1 MGMNPNPS
9 IAPTDERDFA
19 TRLVAGDA
27 AAFTEMM
34 RKHNRRLYRTARAI
48 LHDDAEA
55 EDALQEAYLSA
66 YRALP
71 GFRSDAKLSTW
82 LVRIVA
88 NEALGR
94 LRKRKRSAEVIVLDE
109 GASLHSESVM
119 SAESPAEVPERA
131 ALRAETRRLIESRI
145 DALPDQY
152 RTVFILREL
161 EEMSVDEVAASLD
174 IPEATVRS
182 RHFRAKGLLRG
193 SLSREI
199 DVALEEAFAF
209 DGARCDRI
217 VANVMAALHN
227 QKPSGGT
234 P

>member
-1 MGMNPNPS
+1 MNTNTA
-9 IAPTDERDFA
+9 IAPKDDRDFA
-19 TRLVAGDA
+19 TRLAAGDA

-48 LHDDAEA
+48 LRDDAEA

-71 GFRSDAKLSTW
+71 GFRADAKLSTW

-88 NEALGR
+88 NESLGR

-119 SAESPAEVPERA
+119 SVESPVELPERA
-131 ALRAETRRLIESRI
+131 ALRAETRRLIEARI
-145 DALPDQY
+145 DELPEQF

-182 RHFRAKGLLRG
+182 RHFRAKGLLRE

-217 VANVMAALHN
+217 VANVLAALPHP
-227 QKPSGGT
+227 KTPSGGT